1 MNIQTFLA
9 DGFQFELDRFHAALA
24 AIPEDQF
31 HTPKLGHTP
40 AWHALH
46 VAEWLRFFALQ
57 DFTPTYGALGW
68 EDAAWLPRLTGTP
81 PIAQHSRQAD
91 ILAELGRVTTLTVE
105 HVKTLRDEQFDDQLE
120 APAAPGGKRQRLA
133 ALRMMLTHVNYHRGQ
148 LLLALK
154 D

>member
-9 DGFQFELDRFHAALA
+9 EGFQFELDRFHAALD
-24 AIPEDQF
+24 AIPEAEF

-57 DFTPTYGALGW
+57 DFSPTYSALGW

-81 PIAQHSRQAD
+81 LVAQDASKAD
-91 ILAELGRVTTLTVE
+91 ILAELRRVTALTVE
-105 HVKTLRDEQFDDQLE
+105 HVSALRDEQFDDQLE
-120 APAAPGGKRQRLA
+120 APAAPTGKRQRLA
-133 ALRMMLTHVNYHRGQ
+133 ALRMMLTHINYHRGQ
-148 LLLALK
+148 LLLGQKA
-154 D
+154 